1 MVQTRAV
8 FRQREEGP
16 RIVGRGRSS
25 GRADKDCFEGNPFFV
40 AAGRGDC
47 YTRGEQSV
55 LGKKGAG
62 MKRHWSGQQ
71 GAILV
76 LTAFLLPFIIAF
88 TGMAVDF
95 GSAYVRRS
103 QLQNAADAAVLAGAY
118 HLDDGKADDIVL
130 QYLKTNLDPH
140 FTKYSYEKGDA
151 FPDKFETLNY
161 HTDKQKDELDV
172 TLRSSVEASFLR
184 LFDINTIPVS
194 VTATAKVS
202 QEENNN
208 FDDMFNYGLVAS
220 DIPDN
225 PYNWY
230 VDENWQVNNDRLKKD
245 SAILFDNTG
254 AIVNGNIL
262 TNGRIGFDGSNVNTL
277 NGKIYASKDVLNGNA
292 PPDFTRNG
300 INKKFS
306 PDVWGTINYV
316 DWNGISVPSYL
327 AFKDKDGNGF
337 TEDGIRKDVNRPG
350 LVNYVNRVDISRNA
364 NPGINEL
371 IENYRKMK
379 PEERIENHVFYD
391 DAGTSDLF
399 FWTNSNGGYPGWT
412 DYYTRWYRVIIA
424 QKSVTV
430 NLPKEPKGDEF
441 AILISLNGDITIP
454 NGNVFNGILYAPNG
468 KILIN
473 GNGSTFNGSIIGKTI
488 EINSSNQVI
497 NHKNYFAQ
505 NSSGSGSTGKKT
517 VKLIK

>member
-1 MVQTRAV
+1 M
-8 FRQREEGP
+8 G
-16 RIVGRGRSS
+16 S
-25 GRADKDCFEGNPFFV
+25 PFFV
-40 AAGRGDC
+40 AAGRADC
-47 YTRGEQSV
+47 YTRGEQLV
-55 LGKKGAG
+55 LGKKGAAMRG
-62 MKRHWSGQQ
+62 HRRGQQ

-316 DWNGISVPSYL
+316 DLNGISVPSYL

>member
-1 MVQTRAV
+1 
-8 FRQREEGP
+8 
-16 RIVGRGRSS
+16 
-25 GRADKDCFEGNPFFV
+25 
-40 AAGRGDC
+40 
-47 YTRGEQSV
+47 
-55 LGKKGAG
+55 

-327 AFKDKDGNGF
+327 AFKDKAGNGF

>member
-1 MVQTRAV
+1 
-8 FRQREEGP
+8 
-16 RIVGRGRSS
+16 
-25 GRADKDCFEGNPFFV
+25 
-40 AAGRGDC
+40 
-47 YTRGEQSV
+47 
-55 LGKKGAG
+55 

-505 NSSGSGSTGKKT
+505 NSSGSGSIGKKT

>member
-1 MVQTRAV
+1 M
-8 FRQREEGP
+8 G
-16 RIVGRGRSS
+16 S
-25 GRADKDCFEGNPFFV
+25 PFFV
-40 AAGRGDC
+40 AAGRADC
-47 YTRGEQSV
+47 YTRGEQLV
-55 LGKKGAG
+55 LGKKGAD
-62 MKRHWSGQQ
+62 MKGHCRGQQ

-316 DWNGISVPSYL
+316 DLNGISVPSYL

>member
-1 MVQTRAV
+1 M
-8 FRQREEGP
+8 
-16 RIVGRGRSS
+16 
-25 GRADKDCFEGNPFFV
+25 
-40 AAGRGDC
+40 
-47 YTRGEQSV
+47 
-55 LGKKGAG
+55 KGHC
-62 MKRHWSGQQ
+62 RGQQ

-316 DWNGISVPSYL
+316 DLNGISVPSYL

>member
-1 MVQTRAV
+1 M
-8 FRQREEGP
+8 E
-16 RIVGRGRSS
+16 
-25 GRADKDCFEGNPFFV
+25 
-40 AAGRGDC
+40 
-47 YTRGEQSV
+47 
-55 LGKKGAG
+55 
-62 MKRHWSGQQ
+62 RHWSGQQ

-118 HLDDGKADDIVL
+118 HLDDGKADYIVL

-161 HTDKQKDELDV
+161 HMDKQKDELDV

-208 FDDMFNYGLVAS
+208 FDDMFNYGLVAA
-220 DIPDN
+220 DIPEN
-225 PYNWY
+225 PYPWT
-230 VDENWQVNNDRLKKD
+230 DNNDSLKRH
-245 SAILFDNTG
+245 SAILLDNTG

-277 NGKIYASKDVLNGNA
+277 NGKIYASKDVLQGNA
-292 PPDFTRNG
+292 PPSFNQNG

-316 DWNGISVPSYL
+316 DWNGVSVPSYL
-327 AFKDKDGNGF
+327 VFKDKNGNGF
-337 TEDGIRKDVNRPG
+337 TEDGINQDINRPG
-350 LVNYVNRVDISRNA
+350 LVNYVNRVDISRKA
-364 NPGINEL
+364 NPGIDGL
-371 IENYRKMK
+371 IEMYRKMK
-379 PEERIENHVFYD
+379 PEERIEKHVFYD
-391 DAGTSDLF
+391 DAGTSDLS

-488 EINSSNQVI
+488 EINSRNQVI

-505 NSSGSGSTGKKT
+505 NSGGSESTGKKT

>member
-1 MVQTRAV
+1 
-8 FRQREEGP
+8 
-16 RIVGRGRSS
+16 
-25 GRADKDCFEGNPFFV
+25 
-40 AAGRGDC
+40 
-47 YTRGEQSV
+47 
-55 LGKKGAG
+55 

-103 QLQNAADAAVLAGAY
+103 QLQNAADAAALAGAY
-118 HLDDGKADDIVL
+118 HLDDNQADDVVL
-130 QYLKTNLDPH
+130 KYLKTNLDPH

>member
-1 MVQTRAV
+1 
-8 FRQREEGP
+8 
-16 RIVGRGRSS
+16 
-25 GRADKDCFEGNPFFV
+25 
-40 AAGRGDC
+40 
-47 YTRGEQSV
+47 
-55 LGKKGAG
+55 

-399 FWTNSNGGYPGWT
+399 FGTNSNGGYPGWT

>member
-1 MVQTRAV
+1 
-8 FRQREEGP
+8 
-16 RIVGRGRSS
+16 
-25 GRADKDCFEGNPFFV
+25 
-40 AAGRGDC
+40 
-47 YTRGEQSV
+47 
-55 LGKKGAG
+55 

-430 NLPKEPKGDEF
+430 NLPKKPKGDEF